1 MILSAQVPIDHPI
14 YGSTFFKVALL
25 TFPSC
30 LHYNKP
36 SIPPAPPPPPPPP
49 KKTWPALGGCS
60 HGQASQ
66 AGKELGAF
74 VFCLFLLVLLGVYI
88 FVFRYLL
95 IPIHVHIC
103 VCVFVFLFGG
113 GFGWGWISAAS
124 CVHST
129 RHQPCRLQASM
140 SPCLSKA
147 KTKSLLF
154 QNIKISKE

>member
-36 SIPPAPPPPPPPP
+36 SIPPAPHPNPPDP
-49 KKTWPALGGCS
+49 KDPGLLLAAAATARRAR
-60 HGQASQ
+60 QARSL
-66 AGKELGAF
+66 ELSF
-74 VFCLFLLVLLGVYI
+74 FCLFLLVLLGVYI